1 MKQGDTITTKDGTK
15 LIAVPYADTD
25 APCNGC
31 FFYKMESVMDILF
44 HVGVR
49 LMVNLYL

>member
-1 MKQGDTITTKDGTK
+1 MLTLMRHVMAASST
-15 LIAVPYADTD
+15 
-25 APCNGC
+25 
-31 FFYKMESVMDILF
+31 KMESVMDILF